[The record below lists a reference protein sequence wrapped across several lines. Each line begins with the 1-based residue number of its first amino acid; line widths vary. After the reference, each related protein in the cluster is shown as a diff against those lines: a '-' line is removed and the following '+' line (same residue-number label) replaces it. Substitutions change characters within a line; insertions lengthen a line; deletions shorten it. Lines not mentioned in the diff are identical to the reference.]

1 MKKNLLSVLVVG
13 IIAVAA
19 FFVTN
24 RVKND
29 DVANKTV
36 AVTKKSNKQPKAKR
50 IKEALEWR
58 YAKLVNPEKGYFDPQ
73 DLYAAHKRAD
83 YLKNVHAKSGSL
95 NLQWNLIGPDNQGGR
110 TRALMFD
117 VNVPNKLWAG
127 SVGGGLFV
135 SNNGGNSWERVVSYN
150 GNFPIASIAQ
160 GSDGAIY
167 VGTGEGLGNPLSG
180 GSSSFNSQSPGNG
193 IFKSSDGGATWQH
206 LSATNDANGINAN
219 GDHQVI
225 SGGCTWCGV
234 NAIAVSP
241 VNNQVVLA
249 GSENGLYISSDGG
262 ATFTAASSPL
272 SGGQIQAIQITNDG
286 QIAFAVRQGALYR
299 SVSVVDNFQSGWTI
313 ASGVG
318 TGSRADV
325 AIAPS
330 NENYVYAVISRSYGG
345 GHCMEGVYRST
356 DGGDNWTKI
365 IQSGAPSYKSDPF
378 NQPTEAY
385 GTCSGQGWYDMTIAV
400 NPADE
405 NKIYIGG
412 ITLYTWG
419 EGIGFRRA
427 DKIDTEGGTPFDSD
441 YIHADKHKIIFNP
454 QDATGNTMLVG
465 SDGGVTLCNNAL
477 VGFPENLNFIQKNKG
492 YATLQ
497 VYGMGA
503 GAYGEVLSGN
513 QDNGSQ
519 YIDGLG
525 SSVQAASEIS
535 GGDGVYAEI
544 SNFDPDVMFAGVYF
558 GSINRSVNRGL
569 STNSFLDKNID
580 LASCGKISCSNT
592 GTACNSNYTNFI
604 YPFYLLESSNV
615 ANPTS
620 RATLIA
626 RNDTLLL
633 ANGSTQIIRD
643 TLYPDRKVTVT
654 TTVSESGTTVEDTV
668 IYKSVYEIT
677 SYISN
682 EITFERPLASVVYP
696 GDTLLFPDP
705 YDAKYFVTSTC
716 GLWMCI
722 NPLQKNQEPHFYK
735 ISGSSSSINSF
746 DATLDGDKLYYVVGR
761 SLYIVEGLNQVTDGL
776 NTEEGCSNLAC
787 TSGLLTIRGPISIP
801 SASGTAIEGVSVDK
815 NDPNIVLVTAAGFGS
830 TGKVF
835 RVENALSGSPTVVAL
850 QQNDNELPYMPVYDC
865 IIDADNSDR
874 YIIATELGIWTSDDA
889 GLTWNEENNG
899 LFGRI
904 PVYRLRQEWMY
915 ETSCYVLYAGTHGGG
930 MFRCTTL
937 TSGGCDTEPYKW
949 PVDETGIV
957 NTPLVLTNVNIYPN
971 PVTSTTTVEF
981 DLKNNADVNLRVFDM
996 MGRVVYTQSYGKLNS
1011 GVQDKQLNLSN
1022 LTTGVYSVTISVDG
1036 KLQGSKQIVKK

>member
-1 MKKNLLSVLVVG
+1 MRKILLSVLVVG
-13 IIAVAA
+13 IIAVAT
-19 FFVTN
+19 FFVSN
-24 RVKND
+24 HLKNG

-36 AVTKKSNKQPKAKR
+36 EVTKKSNKQPKAKR

-58 YAKLVNPEKGYFDPQ
+58 YEKLVNPEKGYFDPQ
-73 DLYAAHKRAD
+73 DLYAAHRRAD
-83 YLKNVHAKSGSL
+83 YLKNVHAKSGAL

-117 VNVPNKLWAG
+117 ANVPNKLWAG

-135 SNNGGNSWERVVSYN
+135 SENGGNSWDRVVSYN

-180 GSSSFNSQSPGNG
+180 GNSSFNSQSPGNG

-206 LSATNDANGINAN
+206 LTATNDANDN
-219 GDHQVI
+219 QVI

-241 VNNQVVLA
+241 INSQVVLA
-249 GSENGLYISSDGG
+249 GSENGLHISSDGG

-272 SGGQIQAIQITNDG
+272 SGGQIQAIQITSDG
-286 QIAFAVRQGALYR
+286 QIAFAVRNGALYR

-330 NENYVYAVISRSYGG
+330 NENYVYAVISKLYGN

-365 IQSGAPSYKSDPF
+365 VQSGAPSYKSDPF

-412 ITLYTWG
+412 ITFYTWG

-454 QDATGNTMLVG
+454 QDPTGNTMLVG

-477 VGFPENLNFIQKNKG
+477 AGFPENLNFIQKNKG

-544 SNFDPDVMFAGVYF
+544 SNLIRTLCLVYIMVA
-558 GSINRSVNRGL
+558 SI
-569 STNSFLDKNID
+569 
-580 LASCGKISCSNT
+580 
-592 GTACNSNYTNFI
+592 
-604 YPFYLLESSNV
+604 
-615 ANPTS
+615 
-620 RATLIA
+620 
-626 RNDTLLL
+626 
-633 ANGSTQIIRD
+633 
-643 TLYPDRKVTVT
+643 
-654 TTVSESGTTVEDTV
+654 
-668 IYKSVYEIT
+668 
-677 SYISN
+677 
-682 EITFERPLASVVYP
+682 
-696 GDTLLFPDP
+696 
-705 YDAKYFVTSTC
+705 
-716 GLWMCI
+716 
-722 NPLQKNQEPHFYK
+722 
-735 ISGSSSSINSF
+735 
-746 DATLDGDKLYYVVGR
+746 
-761 SLYIVEGLNQVTDGL
+761 
-776 NTEEGCSNLAC
+776 
-787 TSGLLTIRGPISIP
+787 
-801 SASGTAIEGVSVDK
+801 
-815 NDPNIVLVTAAGFGS
+815 
-830 TGKVF
+830 
-835 RVENALSGSPTVVAL
+835 
-850 QQNDNELPYMPVYDC
+850 
-865 IIDADNSDR
+865 
-874 YIIATELGIWTSDDA
+874 
-889 GLTWNEENNG
+889 
-899 LFGRI
+899 
-904 PVYRLRQEWMY
+904 
-915 ETSCYVLYAGTHGGG
+915 
-930 MFRCTTL
+930 
-937 TSGGCDTEPYKW
+937 
-949 PVDETGIV
+949 
-957 NTPLVLTNVNIYPN
+957 
-971 PVTSTTTVEF
+971 
-981 DLKNNADVNLRVFDM
+981 
-996 MGRVVYTQSYGKLNS
+996 
-1011 GVQDKQLNLSN
+1011 VQ
-1022 LTTGVYSVTISVDG
+1022 
-1036 KLQGSKQIVKK
+1036 

>member
-1 MKKNLLSVLVVG
+1 MKKFLLSFLVVG
-13 IIAVAA
+13 VLGSSV
-19 FFVTN
+19 FFVSN
-24 RVKND
+24 HLKND
-29 DVANKTV
+29 GNKKTV
-36 AVTKKSNKQPKAKR
+36 EVKAKKNKLSKDKR

-58 YAKLVNPEKGYFDPQ
+58 YSKLINPEKGYFDVK
-73 DLYAAHKRAD
+73 DLYAAHNRAD
-83 YLKNVHAKSGSL
+83 YLKNVSAKSGLL
-95 NLQWNLIGPDNQGGR
+95 NLQWNLVGPDNQGGR

-117 VNVPNKLWAG
+117 VTVPNKLWAG

-135 SNNGGNSWERVVSYN
+135 SENGGNSWERVIGYN

-167 VGTGEGLGNPLSG
+167 VGTGEGLGNPLTG
-180 GSSSFNSQSPGNG
+180 AGSSFNSQSAGNG
-193 IFKSSDGGATWQH
+193 VYKSTDGGLTWNI
-206 LSATNDANGINAN
+206 LPDTDDANGGGI
-219 GDHQVI
+219 I
-225 SGGCTWCGV
+225 SGGCRWCAV
-234 NAIAVSP
+234 NALAVSP
-241 VNNQVVLA
+241 INNQVVLA
-249 GSENGLYISSDGG
+249 GTENGLQISTDGG
-262 ATFTAASSPL
+262 ATFSSATGSL
-272 SGGQIQAIQITNDG
+272 ATGQIQGIQITKDG
-286 QIAFAVRQGALYR
+286 QIAFAVREGAVYR
-299 SVSVVDNFQSGWTI
+299 SVSIADNFQSGWTI

-318 TGSRADV
+318 TGGRADV

-330 NENYVYAVISRSYGG
+330 NENYVYAVISRIYGSG
-345 GHCMEGVYRST
+345 YCMEGIYRST
-356 DGGDNWTKI
+356 DGGDTWTR
-365 IQSGAPSYKSDPF
+365 IQQNGSPSFKNDPF

-454 QDATGNTMLVG
+454 LDATGNTMLIG

-477 VGFPENLNFIQKNKG
+477 SGFPENLNYIQKNKG

-525 SSVQAASEIS
+525 SSVYAATEIS

-544 SNFDPDVMFAGVYF
+544 SNFDPDVMFAGVYY
-558 GSINRSVNRGL
+558 GSINRSVNRGQ
-569 STNSFLDKNID
+569 STNNFLDKYID
-580 LASCGKISCSNT
+580 LASCGKISCTNT

-615 ANPTS
+615 ANPTN

-654 TTVSESGTTVEDTV
+654 TTVSENGTVVEREVENKTEYD
-668 IYKSVYEIT
+668 IT

-682 EITFERPLASVVYP
+682 EITFQRPLSSVVYP

-705 YDAKYFVTSTC
+705 FDAKYFVTSTC

-722 NPLQKNQEPHFYK
+722 NPLQKNSEPHFYK

-761 SLYIVEGLNQVTDGL
+761 SLYIVEGLNQVTAGL
-776 NTEEGCSNLAC
+776 NVENGCSNSSC
-787 TSGLLTIRGPISIP
+787 TSGLLTVRGPINIP
-801 SASGTAIEGVSVDK
+801 SANGTAIEGVSVDK
-815 NDPNIVLVTAAGFGS
+815 NNPNTVLVTAAGFGS
-830 TGKVF
+830 SGKVF
-835 RVENALSGSPTVVAL
+835 RVENALSGSPSVIPL
-850 QQNDNELPYMPVYDC
+850 QSSDATLPYMPVYDC
-865 IIDADNSDR
+865 VIDADNSDR
-874 YIIATELGIWTSDDA
+874 YILATELGIWTSDDA

-899 LFGRI
+899 LFGRV

-915 ETSCYVLYAGTHGGG
+915 EETCYVLYAGTHGGG

-949 PVDETGIV
+949 PKDPTSIKETS
-957 NTPLVLTNVNIYPN
+957 LAMTNVNIYPN

-981 DLKNNADVNLRVFDM
+981 DLVKNADVSLRVFDM
-996 MGRVVYTQSYGKLNS
+996 TGRVVYTQSYGKLNS
-1011 GVQDKQLNLSN
+1011 GVQKQQINLSN
-1022 LTTGVYSVTISVDG
+1022 LTSGIYAVTLNVNG
-1036 KLQGSKQIVKK
+1036 KLQGSKQIIKK